1 MAGSAASATS
11 TDSQGHLTSERARRK
26 SVPYQAG
33 EVVTID
39 LIRPDWEA
47 KLEAVRAAVTRRA
60 NRRIVMRQVGDRLI
74 PVGIT
79 SGRVVPVN
87 LAGGEADASGG
98 SGRRSRRQRN
108 GGTSGELPM
117 GMTGHDLEEVRF
129 LLLGIASLR

>member
-1 MAGSAASATS
+1 LGGSGIS
-11 TDSQGHLTSERARRK
+11 TDSHGPLTSERTRRK

-39 LIRPDWEA
+39 FIRPDWET

-87 LAGGEADASGG
+87 VAGGEVADAGSG
-98 SGRRSRRQRN
+98 SGRRSRRQRT
-108 GGTSGELPM
+108 GASASGELPM
-117 GMTGHDLEEVRF
+117 GMTGHDLEEVR
-129 LLLGIASLR
+129 SLF